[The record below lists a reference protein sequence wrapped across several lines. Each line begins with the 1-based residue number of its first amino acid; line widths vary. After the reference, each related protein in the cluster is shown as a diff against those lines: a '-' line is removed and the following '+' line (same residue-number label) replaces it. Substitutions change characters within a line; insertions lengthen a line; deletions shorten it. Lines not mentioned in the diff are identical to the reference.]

1 MSSMLS
7 SDKNVETIAQ
17 LIKAMKHYVGLQAEY
32 VKLDV
37 VSKVV
42 RLLTAAILL
51 MLVCFVLIVVVLFAS
66 LGLAMWLSKFTGM
79 LLAFLI
85 VAALHAFF
93 LLLFFTFRRP
103 WLERPLMR
111 GLARILM
118 DE

>member
-1 MSSMLS
+1 MLS

-17 LIKAMKHYVGLQAEY
+17 LVRAVKHYVGLKTEY

-51 MLVCFVLIVVVLFAS
+51 MLICFVLIVVVLFAS
-66 LGLAMWLSKFTGM
+66 LGVALWLSKFTGVV
-79 LLAFLI
+79 LAFLI
-85 VAALHAFF
+85 VAACHAFF
-93 LLLFFTFRRP
+93 LLLFFAFRRP
-103 WLERPLMR
+103 WIERPLMR
-111 GLARILM
+111 GLARILL